1 MTLQER
7 ITKLQEE
14 LQVCN
19 ANCAQWNEARLKTEG
34 ALIVLQR
41 MLTEESEEAAK
52 QKALDEAPPIEPKEE
67 YPEHAS

>member
-14 LQVCN
+14 LQTCN
-19 ANCAQWNEARLKTEG
+19 TNVAQWNEARLKTEG

-41 MLTEESEEAAK
+41 MLEEEAEIAK
-52 QKALDEAPPIEPKEE
+52 QRILAEAPPTEVKEE
-67 YPEHAS
+67 VVEHAS